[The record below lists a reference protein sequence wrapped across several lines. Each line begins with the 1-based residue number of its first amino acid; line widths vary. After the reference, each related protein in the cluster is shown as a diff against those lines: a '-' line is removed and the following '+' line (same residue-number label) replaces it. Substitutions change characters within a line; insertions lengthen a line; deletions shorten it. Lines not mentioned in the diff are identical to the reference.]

1 MNPVISV
8 LIFLLQAY
16 ILVIFIRVILSWLN
30 PYPTNPVSR
39 FFWRITEPVLA
50 PVRRRL
56 PLMSGIDFSPIV
68 VWVVV
73 IILIRLLGSFG

>member
-1 MNPVISV
+1 
-8 LIFLLQAY
+8 
-16 ILVIFIRVILSWLN
+16 
-30 PYPTNPVSR
+30 
-39 FFWRITEPVLA
+39 VLA

-68 VWVVV
+68 VWVAV